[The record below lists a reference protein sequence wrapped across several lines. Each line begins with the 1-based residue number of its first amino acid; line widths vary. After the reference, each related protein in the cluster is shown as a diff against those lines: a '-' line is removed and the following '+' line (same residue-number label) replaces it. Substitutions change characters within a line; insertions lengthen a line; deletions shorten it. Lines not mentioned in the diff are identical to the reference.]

1 MSDNVITSYKGFDKN
16 MKCRGFQ
23 YEVGKEYEMD
33 GEIKCCDRGFHACKS
48 PMEVWDYYDML
59 KSRYAEVEQS
69 GKIDTEENST
79 KVCSSRIKIKAELKL
94 ADIINIGVEW
104 LKDITSPSKV
114 KKDGAL
120 NDNGDRKKQ
129 IGSSGGYAKI
139 GSSGGYAK
147 IGSSGYSA
155 NIGSS
160 GDYANIGSSGDYAN
174 IGSSGY
180 SAKIGSSG
188 DYANIGSSGDY
199 ANIGSSGYSA
209 KIGSSGY
216 YAKIGSSGYSAKIG
230 SSGYSANIGSSGDYA
245 NIGSSGDYANI
256 GSSGDSAKIGSSGYS
271 AKIGSSGDYA
281 KIGSSGYSA
290 KIGSSGDSAKIDSTG
305 EDSVIMCAGN
315 SSIAKAKVGSWITL
329 AEWKWSNKKKRNVP
343 VCVKTEYVDGENI
356 KADTWYQL
364 KNGKF
369 VEVNE

>member
-1 MSDNVITSYKGFDKN
+1 MSENVIKSYKGFDKN
-16 MKCRGFQ
+16 MQCRGFQ
-23 YEVGKEYEMD
+23 YEVGKEYDMD
-33 GEIKCCDRGFHACKS
+33 GEIKCCNRGFHACKS
-48 PMEVWDYYDML
+48 PIEVWDYYDML
-59 KSRYAEVEQS
+59 NSRYAEVEQS
-69 GKIDTEENST
+69 GKIEEEEKST
-79 KVCSSRIKIKAELKL
+79 KVCSSHIKIKAELKL

-114 KKDGAL
+114 KTDGAL

-129 IGSSGGYAKI
+129 IGSSGYSAKIGSSGDSAQIGSSGDYAQIGSSGDYAKI
-139 GSSGGYAK
+139 GSSGDSAQIGSSGYSAK

-155 NIGSS
+155 KIGSSGGSAQIGSS
-160 GDYANIGSSGDYAN
+160 GDYAQIGSSGDYAQIGSSGYSAKIGSSGGSAQIGSSGYYAQ

-188 DYANIGSSGDY
+188 DYAQ
-199 ANIGSSGYSA
+199 
-209 KIGSSGY
+209 
-216 YAKIGSSGYSAKIG
+216 
-230 SSGYSANIGSSGDYA
+230 
-245 NIGSSGDYANI
+245 
-256 GSSGDSAKIGSSGYS
+256 
-271 AKIGSSGDYA
+271 
-281 KIGSSGYSA
+281 
-290 KIGSSGDSAKIDSTG
+290 IDSTG

-315 SSIAKAKVGSWITL
+315 SSTAKAKVGSWITL
-329 AEWKWSNKKKRNVP
+329 AEWKWSDEKKRDVP

>member
-1 MSDNVITSYKGFDKN
+1 MSKNVITSYKGFDKN

-33 GEIKCCDRGFHACKS
+33 GEIKCCKQGFHACKS

-59 KSRYAEVEQS
+59 SSRYAEVEQS
-69 GKIDTEENST
+69 GKIDKEENST

-94 ADIINIGVEW
+94 ADIVNIGVEW

-114 KKDGAL
+114 KTTDKL
-120 NDNGDRKKQ
+120 VDN
-129 IGSSGGYAKI
+129 
-139 GSSGGYAK
+139 
-147 IGSSGYSA
+147 
-155 NIGSS
+155 S
-160 GDYANIGSSGDYAN
+160 GD
-174 IGSSGY
+174 
-180 SAKIGSSG
+180 
-188 DYANIGSSGDY
+188 
-199 ANIGSSGYSA
+199 
-209 KIGSSGY
+209 
-216 YAKIGSSGYSAKIG
+216 
-230 SSGYSANIGSSGDYA
+230 
-245 NIGSSGDYANI
+245 
-256 GSSGDSAKIGSSGYS
+256 S

-281 KIGSSGYSA
+281 KIGSSGDYAQIGSSGDSA
-290 KIGSSGDSAKIDSTG
+290 KIGSSGDYAQIGSSGYSAKIDSTG

-315 SSIAKAKVGSWITL
+315 KSKAKAKIGSWITL
-329 AEWKWSNKKKRNVP
+329 AEWEWSDDKNRYVP

>member
-1 MSDNVITSYKGFDKN
+1 MSENVITSYKGFDKN

-33 GEIKCCDRGFHACKS
+33 GEIKCCKQGFHACKS

-59 KSRYAEVEQS
+59 SSRYAEVEQS
-69 GKIDTEENST
+69 GKIDKEENST

-104 LKDITSPSKV
+104 LKDITSPSKA
-114 KKDGAL
+114 DGVL

-129 IGSSGGYAKI
+129 
-139 GSSGGYAK
+139 
-147 IGSSGYSA
+147 
-155 NIGSS
+155 
-160 GDYANIGSSGDYAN
+160 
-174 IGSSGY
+174 
-180 SAKIGSSG
+180 
-188 DYANIGSSGDY
+188 
-199 ANIGSSGYSA
+199 IGSSGYSA

-216 YAKIGSSGYSAKIG
+216 YAQIGSSGDSAQ
-230 SSGYSANIGSSGDYA
+230 IGSSGDYA
-245 NIGSSGDYANI
+245 QI
-256 GSSGDSAKIGSSGYS
+256 GSSGDSAQIG
-271 AKIGSSGDYA
+271 
-281 KIGSSGYSA
+281 
-290 KIGSSGDSAKIDSTG
+290 STG

-329 AEWKWSNKKKRNVP
+329 AEWKWSDEKKRDVP
-343 VCVKTEYVDGENI
+343 VCVKTEYVDGKNI

-364 KNGKF
+364 RNGKF